1 MEKVGF
7 AILLDV
13 ANEIKHTRVYN
24 YYRRGCSVKNTKQ
37 LFAGLILMALG
48 LGTAQADY
56 TLNLMKGVTKVSHDV
71 YDLHML
77 ILWIC
82 VLIGVG
88 VFGTMF
94 YSIYHHRKSK
104 GHTAAQFHENT
115 TVEIIW
121 TIIPTLILVGMAIPA
136 TKTLMELDDVQ
147 DSEMSIKVTGWQW
160 KWEYDYLDNGIHFFS
175 SLDEASNKARQVG
188 SGIDPRSV
196 PHYLLNVDKPLVIPT
211 KKKIRFVFTAADVL
225 HSWWVPDLGWK
236 KDAIPGFINESW
248 TSVDKP
254 GTYRGQCTELCGK
267 DHGFMP
273 IVVIAMDQPEY
284 DAWVKKTKD
293 EAQKGADLSD
303 QGHDELISKGAGVY
317 AKNCSTCH
325 LPDGKGVPGAFP
337 AITESAVVKGDIN
350 AQTMLVLNGKGGM
363 PAFGKMLKADELAQV
378 ITYTRN
384 ALGNAVG
391 DEIQPKAIQEL
402 LPNKSAAPVSKPEA
416 KAATPE
422 KIEPIADMA
431 TEALVALGKT
441 VYEGNCASCH
451 QSEGQGMAP
460 MFPALTGSAV
470 VKGDMNAQVN
480 LMLNG
485 KGMMPAFG
493 HTLDAK
499 EFAAVVTF
507 TRNSLGNS
515 VKDAIQPSAIQKLQA
530 ALPPAQD
537 DE

>member
-1 MEKVGF
+1 
-7 AILLDV
+7 
-13 ANEIKHTRVYN
+13 
-24 YYRRGCSVKNTKQ
+24 VKNTKQ
-37 LFAGLILMALG
+37 LSAGLILMALG

-82 VLIGVG
+82 VFIGLG
-88 VFGTMF
+88 VFGMMF

-104 GHTAAQFHENT
+104 GHVAAQFHENT

-121 TIIPTLILVGMAIPA
+121 TIIPTLILIGMAVPA
-136 TKTLMELDDVQ
+136 TKTLIEMDDVQ
-147 DSEMSIKVTGWQW
+147 DSEMTIKVTGWQW

-196 PHYLLNVDKPLVIPT
+196 PHYLLNVDHPLVIPT
-211 KKKIRFVFTAADVL
+211 KKKIRFVFTAADVN
-225 HSWWVPDLGWK
+225 HSWWVPELGWK
-236 KDAIPGFINESW
+236 KDAIVGFINEAW
-248 TSVDKP
+248 TSVDKA

-273 IVVIAMDQPEY
+273 IVLIAMEQPDY
-284 DAWVKKTKD
+284 DAWVKKTK
-293 EAQKGADLSD
+293 EESQKGADLAD
-303 QGHDELISKGAGVY
+303 QSHADLVSKGESIYV
-317 AKNCSTCH
+317 KNCSTCH

-337 AITESAVVKGDIN
+337 ALSGSAVVKGDIN
-350 AQTMLVLNGKGGM
+350 AQANLIINGKGGM

-384 ALGNAVG
+384 ALGNTVG
-391 DEIQPKAIQEL
+391 DEIQPKAIQDL
-402 LPNKSAAPVSKPEA
+402 LPNKSAAPKAEA
-416 KAATPE
+416 KAAPAPA
-422 KIEPIADMA
+422 KIEPIADV
-431 TEALVALGKT
+431 TKEELVTIGKS
-441 VYEGNCASCH
+441 VYADNCASCH
-451 QSEGQGMAP
+451 QPEGQGMAP
-460 MFPALTGSAV
+460 MFPALSGSAV
-470 VKGDMNAQVN
+470 VKGDINAQVN

-493 HTLDAK
+493 HSLNAK
-499 EFAAVVTF
+499 DFAAVVTF

-515 VKDAIQPSAIQKLQA
+515 VNDVIQPSAIQKLQA
-530 ALPPAQD
+530 ALPPAED